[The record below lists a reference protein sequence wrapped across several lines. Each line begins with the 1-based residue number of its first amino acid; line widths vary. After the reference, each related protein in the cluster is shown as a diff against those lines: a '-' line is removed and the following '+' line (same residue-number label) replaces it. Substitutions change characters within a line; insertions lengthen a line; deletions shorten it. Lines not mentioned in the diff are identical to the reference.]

1 MIKDNKE
8 NFKGKAQKGVLW
20 SSIDNL
26 GSQLIQFIFAII
38 IARLLTPEDYGIIA
52 MPTVFIALSQC
63 FVNSG
68 FSGAIVRK
76 LNIKVEDLSTA
87 FLFSVSL
94 GIIFYLILFFSS
106 TLIASFYKQPILIDL
121 LRVTAL
127 SLIFNP
133 LFSVHQAI
141 LTREMNFRSLA
152 IITLISSIVS
162 GCIAIIIAYNGYG
175 VWALVFQQVSTF
187 AVKTLLMWSFSNW
200 KPIFCWSKESFEY
213 LWGYGSK
220 MLASALL
227 DTTYKNIS
235 PVIIGKYYASADLG
249 NYTRASHF
257 ADLPSQNITG
267 VLQKVTFPLLASIQD
282 DDERIK
288 RIYHKLIRISSLTV
302 FPTMMILSAL
312 SKPLVLILLSEK
324 WIGCVLFLEI
334 LCFTRMWFPVHVL
347 NLNLLQVKG
356 RSDLF
361 FKLEIAKKII
371 GLTAMVITL
380 PFGII
385 YFVISGLF
393 TSILSLFINTY
404 YTGKYY
410 NLTFISQM
418 RDVIPIFCVSMISFV
433 SIHCFIRI
441 IDNVYLQ
448 LFGGV
453 TIGVVVFLFAS
464 TFLLKSELL
473 EIIDVLP
480 QRISNK
486 RIISIIRRHFES
498 HRK

>member
-1 MIKDNKE
+1 MEYDNKE
-8 NFKGKAQKGVLW
+8 NLKKKAQKGVFW
-20 SSIDNL
+20 SMIDNI
-26 GSQLIQFIFAII
+26 GSQSIQFIFAII

-76 LNIKVEDLSTA
+76 HDIKKEDLSTA

-94 GIIFYLILFFSS
+94 GIIFYLILFISS
-106 TLIASFYKQPILIDL
+106 PLIASFYKQPILTEL

-133 LFSVHQAI
+133 LFSIHQAI
-141 LTREMNFRSLA
+141 LTREMNFKSLA
-152 IITLISSIVS
+152 FITLISSIVS
-162 GCIAIIIAYNGYG
+162 GCIAIIIAYLGYG

-187 AVKTLLMWSFSNW
+187 AVKTLLMWFYSKW
-200 KPIFCWSKESFEY
+200 KPIFCWSVESFEY

-220 MLASALL
+220 MLASSLL
-227 DTTYKNIS
+227 DTTYKNLS
-235 PVIIGKYYASADLG
+235 PVIIGKYYTSADLG

-288 RIYHKLIRISSLTV
+288 RNYHKLIRISSFAV
-302 FPTMMILSAL
+302 FPTMIILSAIA
-312 SKPLVLILLSEK
+312 KPLVLIILSEK

-361 FKLEIAKKII
+361 FKLEIVKKIV
-371 GLTAMVITL
+371 GLIAMIVTL

-418 RDVIPIFCVSMISFV
+418 RDVLPIFCVSMISFV
-433 SIHCFIRI
+433 SIHCFLMIT
-441 IDNVYLQ
+441 DNVYFQ
-448 LFGGV
+448 FFGGA
-453 TIGVVVFLFAS
+453 TIGIIVFVFSS
-464 TFLLKSELL
+464 TVLLKSELL

-486 RIISIIRRHFES
+486 RIVTIIKKKLEPQGE
-498 HRK
+498 